1 MRQRP
6 AGSLLLRAQD
16 KHLAVMPQI
25 EDGET
30 LAAAGAEM
38 AGRPRR
44 RAFTAQDKLR
54 ILAEADRAADV
65 CSITLRGAIPPASI
79 DTSRNYR

>member
-1 MRQRP
+1 MMRQRP

-16 KHLAVMPQI
+16 KQPVVMPRI

-30 LAAAGAEM
+30 LAPAGAEM
-38 AGRPRR
+38 AGRSRR

-54 ILAEADRAADV
+54 ILAEADRAAGV
-65 CSITLRGAIPPASI
+65 YSVTLRGAIPPASI
-79 DTSRNYR
+79 DT